1 VVTPAEVGSR
11 SINGELSMPDLR
23 FFVIVC
29 EGRTGS
35 NLLVDLLDSHPQIE
49 CAPELYH
56 PQAGTFKNYPGISHR
71 EFLDLHTYKTS
82 LPIRGFKMPI
92 NWILEHPDILAEFRA
107 DNYKIIRLTRENV
120 FDHFLSV
127 KLAILNSNW
136 CSESV
141 YDIQSLKVDP
151 WELLGFMGTRHGVTW
166 ATDLICGGMESFSTA
181 YEQLLQPESQ
191 ASLLKFLGAETHELK
206 TVKIRMRTKLVHE
219 IVENYDELVEF
230 FSDSPYAGLFPAR

>member
-1 VVTPAEVGSR
+1 
-11 SINGELSMPDLR
+11 MPDLQ
-23 FFVIVC
+23 FFAIVC

-92 NWILEHPDILAEFRA
+92 NWILEHPDIVAEFRA

-120 FDHFLSV
+120 LDHFLSV
-127 KLAILNSNW
+127 QLAILNSNW

-141 YDIQSLKVDP
+141 YDIQNLKVDP
-151 WELLGFMGTRHGVTW
+151 WEWLEFVGTRHGVTW
-166 ATDLICGGMESFSTA
+166 ATEVICAGMDSFSIS
-181 YEQLLQPESQ
+181 YEQLLRPESQ
-191 ASLLKFLGAETHELK
+191 ASLLHFLGADTHELR
-206 TVKIRMRTKLVHE
+206 TVKIRMRTKPVHE
-219 IVENYDELVEF
+219 IVENYDQLVKL

>member
-1 VVTPAEVGSR
+1 
-11 SINGELSMPDLR
+11 MPDLQ

-35 NLLVDLLDSHPQIE
+35 NLLVDLLGSHPQIE
-49 CAPELYH
+49 CAAELYH

-92 NWILEHPDILAEFRA
+92 NWILEHPDIVAEFRS
-107 DNYKIIRLTRENV
+107 DNYKIIRLSRENL
-120 FDHFLSV
+120 FDHFISL

-141 YDIQSLKVDP
+141 YDIQHLKVDP
-151 WELLGFMGTRHGVTW
+151 WEWLGFVGTRHGVTW
-166 ATDLICGGMESFSTA
+166 ATGLICAGMDSFSIT
-181 YEQLLQPESQ
+181 YEHLLLPESQ
-191 ASLLKFLGAETHELK
+191 AMMLKFLGADIHELS
-206 TVKIRMRTKLVHE
+206 TVKMRMRTKPVHE
-219 IVENYDELVEF
+219 IVENYDELVTF
-230 FSDSPYAGLFPAR
+230 FANSPHAHLFPARENH